1 MRPKG
6 SAAELEQR
14 RRQAIALLE
23 QGVRAATVA
32 KALKTSR
39 ASVTRWRQAHEQG
52 GETALVAKPHPG
64 RRPKLTPGQRHR
76 LAKLLLQ
83 GARKHGYST
92 ELWTLARVAELI
104 AMKFGVEYD
113 PSGVWHVLRSMGW
126 SSQKPERRARERDE
140 QAIATWR
147 QQKWPR
153 IKKRPKKR
161 PKRRVPG

>member
-6 SAAELEQR
+6 IAAELEQR
-14 RRQAIALLE
+14 RRQAIAFLQE
-23 QGVRAATVA
+23 GKTQVAVA
-32 KALKTSR
+32 KALGTSE
-39 ASVTRWRQAHEQG
+39 ASVSRWREAYEHN

-64 RRPKLTPGQRHR
+64 KPSRLTAAQRQR

-104 AMKFGVEYD
+104 AMKFGVEYH
-113 PSGVWHVLRSMGW
+113 PGHVWHVLQGMGW

-140 QAIATWR
+140 EAIATWR
-147 QQKWPR
+147 REDWPGIR
-153 IKKRPKKR
+153 KRPKKR
-161 PKRRVPG
+161 P